1 MYYYYYYFG
10 RVDEVCLWIDR
21 MDEVCLWIDRMDE
34 VCLWIDRMD
43 EVCLALLDVS
53 SVGRAAEHHVTD
65 LSPRAGHAV
74 FTLV

>member
-21 MDEVCLWIDRMDE
+21 MDEVCLWIDRM
-34 VCLWIDRMD
+34 
-43 EVCLALLDVS
+43 VCLALLDVS